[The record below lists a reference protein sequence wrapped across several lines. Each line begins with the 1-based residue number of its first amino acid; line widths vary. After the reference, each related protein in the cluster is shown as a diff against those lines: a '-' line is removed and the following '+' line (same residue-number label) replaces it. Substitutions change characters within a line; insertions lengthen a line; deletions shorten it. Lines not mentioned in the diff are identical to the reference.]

1 MSKESVPVQDAPAPF
16 SGAADPQKGSHPSDF
31 VLRSSDG
38 VDFHVHREIL
48 KFASDC
54 FDGMFTIPGGDADP
68 DDLRRD
74 GKPVLVLPEPETVL
88 FRLLRLAYP
97 AYTVADYT
105 LEHADLDNFFAVY
118 KAAGKY
124 QFLRVQY
131 ILEEMLDNSALM
143 DMHPHRLFAITRL
156 CNLLEPSRKAALATL
171 KSPLSLETPY
181 FPEMKLLSWE
191 DGHTLYR
198 FHRLCSQK
206 AGEIV
211 EERLEDNP
219 SSSASWIFNDDTNKV
234 FTWWNYNEH
243 SAQCDENCRDHYPSF
258 LPNRGN
264 VRRGEKAPVQWFK
277 DHVARLAVQLRLCPS
292 GAIAK
297 REARSVASRLIL
309 DACHGCSLAAEF
321 DLTCFARQLAKEID
335 DSNNR
340 LGKFSHLFSTLAYS
354 PICIYES

>member
-1 MSKESVPVQDAPAPF
+1 MSKEPAPIQDAPAPF
-16 SGAADPQKGSHPSDF
+16 SGAADPQRGSHLSDF
-31 VLRSSDG
+31 ILRSSDG

-48 KFASDC
+48 KFESDC
-54 FDGMFTIPGGDADP
+54 FDGMFAMPGGNADP

-74 GKPVLVLPEPETVL
+74 GKPVLVLPESETVL

-97 AYTVADYT
+97 AYT
-105 LEHADLDNFFAVY
+105 
-118 KAAGKY
+118 AAGKY

-143 DMHPHRLFAITRL
+143 DIHSHRLFAITRL
-156 CNLLEPSRKAALATL
+156 CNFLEPSRKAALATL
-171 KSPLSLETPY
+171 KSPRSLEAPC

-198 FHRLCSQK
+198 FHQLCGQK
-206 AGEIV
+206 AGENCGGAFGGQPKFFGILDLQ
-211 EERLEDNP
+211 EYYP
-219 SSSASWIFNDDTNKV
+219 SS
-234 FTWWNYNEH
+234 
-243 SAQCDENCRDHYPSF
+243 
-258 LPNRGN
+258 LPRRGT

-292 GAIAK
+292 GAIAE

-309 DACHGCSLAAEF
+309 DACSGCSLAAEV
-321 DLTCFARQLAKEID
+321 DLICFARQLAKEID

-340 LGKFSHLFSTLAYS
+340 LAEETF
-354 PICIYES
+354 C